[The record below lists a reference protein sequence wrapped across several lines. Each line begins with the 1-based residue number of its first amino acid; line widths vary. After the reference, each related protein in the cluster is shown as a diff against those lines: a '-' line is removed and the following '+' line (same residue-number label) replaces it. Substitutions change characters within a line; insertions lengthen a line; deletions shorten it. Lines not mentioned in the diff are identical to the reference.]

1 MAATSGRRQFWR
13 AGLTGRRDRGH
24 SKAWGGQRLW
34 LHHDYIDYRPQRPQ
48 RCVMWTYIKSDE
60 IDAMENFV
68 IIHSDSSS
76 HHHHGGFVAA
86 SLASPVMEPLSLR
99 LSFLHKMLPNCLLL
113 LLFSQLLATAT
124 FVYGFCWISLS
135 PQLLAAATF
144 VNSFHCYISLSY
156 IRSPTWWGPL
166 ILPFLLHMSPPSK
179 IVQKICL

>member
-1 MAATSGRRQFWR
+1 MAATRRQFWR

-24 SKAWGGQRLW
+24 SEAWGGQRLW

-48 RCVMWTYIKSDE
+48 RCVMWTYIKSDK

-68 IIHSDSSS
+68 ISHSDPSS

-99 LSFLHKMLPNCLLL
+99 LSFLHKMLPTA
-113 LLFSQLLATAT
+113 FATAT

-135 PQLLAAATF
+135 PQLLAAATC
-144 VNSFHCYISLSY
+144 VNTFCCYIILSY
-156 IRSPTWWGPL
+156 IRSPTWWGPP
-166 ILPFLLHMSPPSK
+166 ILPFLLHLSHPSK
-179 IVQKICL
+179 KYSKYIFLLFQMLHM

>member
-1 MAATSGRRQFWR
+1 MAATRRQFWR

-24 SKAWGGQRLW
+24 SEAWGGQRLW

-60 IDAMENFV
+60 IDVMENFV
-68 IIHSDSSS
+68 LIHSDSS

-99 LSFLHKMLPNCLLL
+99 LSFLHKMLPNCFCYCYFCLRFLLDKS
-113 LLFSQLLATAT
+113 FSPTT
-124 FVYGFCWISLS
+124 CRCY
-135 PQLLAAATF
+135 
-144 VNSFHCYISLSY
+144 NSFCCYISLSY

>member
-1 MAATSGRRQFWR
+1 
-13 AGLTGRRDRGH
+13 
-24 SKAWGGQRLW
+24 
-34 LHHDYIDYRPQRPQ
+34 
-48 RCVMWTYIKSDE
+48 
-60 IDAMENFV
+60 MENFV
-68 IIHSDSSS
+68 LIHSDSS

-144 VNSFHCYISLSY
+144 VNSFYISLSY
-156 IRSPTWWGPL
+156 IRSLHLVGPTNFAL
-166 ILPFLLHMSPPSK
+166 SATSVSS
-179 IVQKICL
+179 VQKSTENMSLE